1 MSNESILSKINLM
14 IQAGKAS
21 PGPKI
26 ASVLGPRGISMPKF
40 CKEFNEVT
48 SGDGNQY
55 SIGDMVTAKICIY
68 ADKTYK
74 FTITDSPVSF
84 LLKKAAAVEK
94 GSADP
99 GKNNVGK
106 VKISEIVKIAERKMV
121 DMNADTLEAAINMV
135 KGTAHSMGIIV
146 EEN

>member
-1 MSNESILSKINLM
+1 MM
-14 IQAGKAS
+14 QAGKAN

-40 CKEFNEVT
+40 CKEFNDAT
-48 SGDGNQY
+48 SGDDKQY

-68 ADKTYK
+68 NDKTYK
-74 FTITDSPVSF
+74 FTISDSPVSF
-84 LLKKAAAVEK
+84 LLKKAAAIEK
-94 GSADP
+94 GSVNP
-99 GKNNVGK
+99 GKDNVGR
-106 VKISEIVKIAERKMV
+106 VKISEIIKIAERKMA

-135 KGTAHSMGIIV
+135 KGTARSIGIII